1 MKEIGIYIHIP
12 FCLSKCFYCDF
23 ASYAGRENMIEKYVY
38 ALCNEILQNAEI
50 LGQHIVKTIY
60 IGGGTPSFID
70 SKYISQMLNTI
81 YMVTDKANIEEITIE
96 CNPNSISKEKILAY
110 KETGINRVSIGLQSI
125 YDDVLKVIGR
135 AHKFEDFEKAL
146 NIVNESGITNITV
159 DLMYPLPNLTLE
171 RLKETVDY
179 VCNLKDKNVRHVS
192 IYNLEVHENTKLSF
206 LLQEGY
212 ITLCDE
218 DEEYEMYKYIKDTLQ
233 NNGFNRYEISN
244 YAQEGFEA
252 IHNTRY
258 WNQEE
263 YLGFGVNA
271 SSFFGG
277 ARYTNIKDLDTYIN
291 NLTNNDMKLLDGIK
305 DGLVDEYE
313 ELDLLSLMREY
324 VILSLRKVSGLDKA
338 KFKSK
343 FKKDVK
349 DIFLEEINELKTDKL
364 IDENDTNIFL
374 TDRGLEVANVVWEK
388 FV

>member
-23 ASYAGRENMIEKYVY
+23 VSYSNREDMIEKYTY
-38 ALCNEILQNAEI
+38 ALCNEILQNAEV
-50 LGQHIVKTIY
+50 LGQYKVTTIY

-70 SKYISQMLNTI
+70 NKYICQILNTI
-81 YMVTDKANIEEITIE
+81 YMVIDKSYLQEVTIE
-96 CNPNSISKEKILAY
+96 CNPNSITKDKIDMY
-110 KETGINRVSIGLQSI
+110 KEAGINRVSIGLQSI
-125 YDDVLKVIGR
+125 FNDILKTIGR
-135 AHKFEDFEKAL
+135 AHKFEDFENAL
-146 NIVNESGITNITV
+146 NIVNESGIDNITV
-159 DLMYPLPNLTLE
+159 DLMYPLPNLTLD

-179 VCNLKDKNVRHVS
+179 VCSLKNKNVKHVS
-192 IYNLEVHENTKLSF
+192 IYNLEVHENTKLAF

-212 ITLCDE
+212 ITLPDE
-218 DEEYEMYKYIKDTLQ
+218 DEEYEMYKYIKDTLE
-233 NNGFNRYEISN
+233 NNGYHRYEISN
-244 YAQEGFEA
+244 YALDGFEA

-277 ARYTNIKDLDTYIN
+277 ARYSNIKDLDKYIDNLTKN
-291 NLTNNDMKLLDGIK
+291 NLELSDSIK

-313 ELDLLSLMREY
+313 ELDLLSLMKEY
-324 VILSLRKVSGLDKA
+324 VILSLRKIKGLDKQ

-343 FKKDVK
+343 FKKDVY
-349 DIFLEEINELKTDKL
+349 DIFLDEINELKQDKL

-374 TDRGLEVANVVWEK
+374 TDRGLEVANIVWEK

>member
-23 ASYAGRENMIEKYVY
+23 VSYAGRDNMIEKYVY

-96 CNPNSISKEKILAY
+96 CNPNSISKEKIMAY
-110 KETGINRVSIGLQSI
+110 KEAGINRVSIGLQSI

-135 AHKFEDFEKAL
+135 VHKFKDFENAL

-218 DEEYEMYKYIKDTLQ
+218 DEEYEMYKYIKNTLP
-233 NNGFNRYEISN
+233 NNGFTRYEISN
-244 YAQEGFEA
+244 YAQEGFKA

-277 ARYTNIKDLDTYIN
+277 ARFTNIKDLDTYIN

-324 VILSLRKVSGLDKA
+324 VILSLRKISGLDKN
-338 KFKSK
+338 KFKVK

-349 DIFLEEINELKTDKL
+349 DIFLEEINELKKDKL

-374 TDRGLEVANVVWEK
+374 TDRGLEVANIVWEK

>member
-1 MKEIGIYIHIP
+1 
-12 FCLSKCFYCDF
+12 
-23 ASYAGRENMIEKYVY
+23 MIEKYVY
-38 ALCNEILQNAEI
+38 ALCNEILQNAEV

-70 SKYISQMLNTI
+70 SKYISQILNTI
-81 YMVTDKANIEEITIE
+81 YMVTDKTSIEEITIE
-96 CNPNSISKEKILAY
+96 CNPNSITKEKVIAY
-110 KETGINRVSIGLQSI
+110 KEAGVNRISIGLQSI
-125 YDDVLKVIGR
+125 YNDVLKVIGR
-135 AHKFEDFEKAL
+135 AHKFEDFENAL
-146 NIVNESGITNITV
+146 NVVNECGITNITV

-171 RLKETVDY
+171 RLKDTVDY
-179 VCNLKDKNVRHVS
+179 VCKLKNKNVRHVS

-212 ITLCDE
+212 VTLCDE
-218 DEEYEMYKYIKDTLQ
+218 DEEYEMYKYIKDTLEK
-233 NNGFNRYEISN
+233 NGFNRYEISN
-244 YAQEGFEA
+244 YAIEGYEA

-291 NLTNNDMKLLDGIK
+291 NLTNNDLKLLDGIK

-324 VILSLRKVSGLDKA
+324 VILSLRKISGLDKS
-338 KFKSK
+338 KFKVK

-349 DIFLEEINELKTDKL
+349 DIFLEEINELKKDKL

-374 TDRGLEVANVVWEK
+374 TDRGLEVANIVWEK

>member
-12 FCLSKCFYCDF
+12 FCFSKCFYCDF
-23 ASYAGRENMIEKYVY
+23 VSYAGRENMIEKYVY
-38 ALCNEILQNAEI
+38 ALCNEILQNAEV

-70 SKYISQMLNTI
+70 SKYISQILNTI
-81 YMVTDKANIEEITIE
+81 YMVSDRTYIEEITIE
-96 CNPNSISKEKILAY
+96 CNPNSITKEKIMAY
-110 KETGINRVSIGLQSI
+110 KEAGVNRVSIGLQSI

-135 AHKFEDFEKAL
+135 AHKFEDFENAL

-171 RLKETVDY
+171 RLKKTVDY
-179 VCNLKDKNVRHVS
+179 ICTLIGKNVKHVS

>member
-23 ASYAGRENMIEKYVY
+23 VSYAGRDNMIEKYVY

-110 KETGINRVSIGLQSI
+110 KEAGINRVSIGLQSI

-135 AHKFEDFEKAL
+135 VHKFKDFENAL

-277 ARYTNIKDLDTYIN
+277 ARFTNIKDLDTYIN

-324 VILSLRKVSGLDKA
+324 VILSLRKISGLDKN
-338 KFKSK
+338 KFKVK

-349 DIFLEEINELKTDKL
+349 DIFLEEINELKKDKL

-374 TDRGLEVANVVWEK
+374 TDRGLEVANIVWEK

>member
-23 ASYAGRENMIEKYVY
+23 VSYAGRDNMIEKYVY

-96 CNPNSISKEKILAY
+96 CNPNSISKEKIMAY
-110 KETGINRVSIGLQSI
+110 KEAGINRVSIGLQSI

-135 AHKFEDFEKAL
+135 VHKFKDFENAL

-218 DEEYEMYKYIKDTLQ
+218 DEEYEMYKYIKNTLP
-233 NNGFNRYEISN
+233 NNGFTRYEISN
-244 YAQEGFEA
+244 YALEGFEA

-277 ARYTNIKDLDTYIN
+277 ARFTNIKDLDTYIN

-324 VILSLRKVSGLDKA
+324 VILSLRKITGLDKN
-338 KFKSK
+338 KFKVK

-349 DIFLEEINELKTDKL
+349 DIFLEEINELKKDKL

-374 TDRGLEVANVVWEK
+374 TDRGLEVANIVWEK